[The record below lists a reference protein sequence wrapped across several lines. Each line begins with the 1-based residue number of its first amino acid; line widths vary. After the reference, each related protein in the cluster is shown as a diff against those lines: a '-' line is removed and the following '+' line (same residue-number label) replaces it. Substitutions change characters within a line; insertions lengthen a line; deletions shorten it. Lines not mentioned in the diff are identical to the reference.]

1 MIGGSSAEIPE
12 APPVLAGPRVYRIH
26 WVLGTDQLRAV
37 CHCGAE
43 RMFEEPV
50 ELWEWLLAHPDG
62 HDPPDPPPWPH
73 PAGPRAGDGLGLDP
87 SEGKLSMRT
96 PPHVE
101 HELEL
106 VLEKKEAVADDVVRL
121 VLRHPDGYELPAWA
135 PGAHVDLVLAEG
147 LVRQYSLCG
156 DPDDLSTLHV
166 AVLREE
172 AGRGGSQHVHDE
184 LAEGDVVHVRGPRNH
199 FPLVQADRYLFI
211 AGGIGITPI
220 LPMIAQVEAS
230 GADWRLVYGGRT
242 RSSMAFQAEL
252 QDRYPGKVVIH
263 PQDEAGLLDLPTLLA
278 DPGATAVYC
287 CGPEGAARRRRG
299 AVREPAEGDTARR
312 ALRAEG
318 RRRGRS
324 PASRSRSSSRRP
336 ARCSPS
342 RRTGPSSTSSR
353 TPGCRCCPP
362 ARRAPA
368 APARRPSCPAIPD
381 HRDSVLTDDE
391 QAANDTMMI
400 CVSRSCSPRLVLDL

>member
-1 MIGGSSAEIPE
+1 
-12 APPVLAGPRVYRIH
+12 
-26 WVLGTDQLRAV
+26 
-37 CHCGAE
+37 
-43 RMFEEPV
+43 
-50 ELWEWLLAHPDG
+50 
-62 HDPPDPPPWPH
+62 
-73 PAGPRAGDGLGLDP
+73 
-87 SEGKLSMRT
+87 MRT

-101 HELEL
+101 HELDL

-121 VLRHPDGYELPAWA
+121 VLRHPDGYQLPAWA
-135 PGAHVDLVLAEG
+135 PGAHVDLVLADG

-156 DPDDLSTLHV
+156 DPADLSTLHV

-172 AGRGGSQHVHDE
+172 AGRGGSQHVHDK

-230 GADWRLVYGGRT
+230 GADWQLVYGGRT
-242 RSSMAFQAEL
+242 RTSMAFQDEL

-263 PQDEAGLLDLPTLLA
+263 PQDESGLLDLPTLLA

-287 CGPEGAARRRRG
+287 CGPEGLLAAVEERCASLPKGTLHVERFAPKDG
-299 AVREPAEGDTARR
+299 ATDGPRESFEVELAQTGTILTVPADRSVLDIVEESGVQVLSSCQEGTCGTCETTV
-312 ALRAEG
+312 LSG
-318 RRRGRS
+318 
-324 PASRSRSSSRRP
+324 
-336 ARCSPS
+336 
-342 RRTGPSSTSSR
+342 
-353 TPGCRCCPP
+353 
-362 ARRAPA
+362 
-368 APARRPSCPAIPD
+368 IPD

-400 CVSRSCSPRLVLDL
+400 CVSRSCSARLVLDL

>member
-1 MIGGSSAEIPE
+1 
-12 APPVLAGPRVYRIH
+12 
-26 WVLGTDQLRAV
+26 
-37 CHCGAE
+37 
-43 RMFEEPV
+43 
-50 ELWEWLLAHPDG
+50 
-62 HDPPDPPPWPH
+62 
-73 PAGPRAGDGLGLDP
+73 
-87 SEGKLSMRT
+87 MRT

-101 HELEL
+101 HELDL

-121 VLRHPDGYELPAWA
+121 VLRHPDGCELPTWA
-135 PGAHVDLVLAEG
+135 PGAHVDLVLADG

-156 DPDDLSTLHV
+156 DPGDLSTLHV

-172 AGRGGSQHVHDE
+172 AGRGGSRHVHDE
-184 LAEGDVVHVRGPRNH
+184 LGEGDVVRVRGPRNH

-220 LPMIAQVEAS
+220 LPMIPQAEAA
-230 GADWRLVYGGRT
+230 GADWQLVYGGRT

-287 CGPEGAARRRRG
+287 CGPEGLLAAVEERCASLPKGTLHVERFAPKEG
-299 AVREPAEGDTARR
+299 AADGPRESFEVELAQTGTILTVPADRSVLDVVEDSGVQVLSSCQEGTCGTCETTV
-312 ALRAEG
+312 LSG
-318 RRRGRS
+318 
-324 PASRSRSSSRRP
+324 
-336 ARCSPS
+336 
-342 RRTGPSSTSSR
+342 T
-353 TPGCRCCPP
+353 
-362 ARRAPA
+362 
-368 APARRPSCPAIPD
+368 PD

>member
-1 MIGGSSAEIPE
+1 
-12 APPVLAGPRVYRIH
+12 
-26 WVLGTDQLRAV
+26 
-37 CHCGAE
+37 
-43 RMFEEPV
+43 
-50 ELWEWLLAHPDG
+50 
-62 HDPPDPPPWPH
+62 
-73 PAGPRAGDGLGLDP
+73 
-87 SEGKLSMRT
+87 MRT

-230 GADWRLVYGGRT
+230 GADWQLVYGGRT

-252 QDRYPGKVVIH
+252 QDRYAGKVVIH
-263 PQDEAGLLDLPTLLA
+263 PQDEAGLLDLPNLLA

-287 CGPEGAARRRRG
+287 CGPEGLLAAVEERCTSLPKGTLHVERFAPKEG
-299 AVREPAEGDTARR
+299 ATDGPRESFEVELAQTGTILTVPADRSVLDVVEDSGVQVLSSCQEGTCGTCETTV
-312 ALRAEG
+312 LSG
-318 RRRGRS
+318 
-324 PASRSRSSSRRP
+324 
-336 ARCSPS
+336 
-342 RRTGPSSTSSR
+342 
-353 TPGCRCCPP
+353 
-362 ARRAPA
+362 
-368 APARRPSCPAIPD
+368 IPD

-400 CVSRSCSPRLVLDL
+400 CVSRSCSARLVLDL

>member
-1 MIGGSSAEIPE
+1 
-12 APPVLAGPRVYRIH
+12 
-26 WVLGTDQLRAV
+26 
-37 CHCGAE
+37 
-43 RMFEEPV
+43 
-50 ELWEWLLAHPDG
+50 
-62 HDPPDPPPWPH
+62 
-73 PAGPRAGDGLGLDP
+73 
-87 SEGKLSMRT
+87 MRT

-101 HELEL
+101 HELDL
-106 VLEKKEAVADDVVRL
+106 VLEKKEALADDVVRL

-172 AGRGGSQHVHDE
+172 AGRGGSQHVHDD
-184 LAEGDVVHVRGPRNH
+184 LGEGDVVHVRGPRNH

-220 LPMIAQVEAS
+220 LPMIAQAEAA
-230 GADWRLVYGGRT
+230 GDDWQLVYGGRT

-287 CGPEGAARRRRG
+287 CGPEGLLAAVEERCASLPKGTLHVERFAPKDG
-299 AVREPAEGDTARR
+299 AVEGPRESFEVELAQTGTILTVPADRSVLDVVEDSGVQVLSSCQEGTCGTCETTV
-312 ALRAEG
+312 LSG
-318 RRRGRS
+318 
-324 PASRSRSSSRRP
+324 
-336 ARCSPS
+336 
-342 RRTGPSSTSSR
+342 
-353 TPGCRCCPP
+353 
-362 ARRAPA
+362 
-368 APARRPSCPAIPD
+368 IPD

>member
-1 MIGGSSAEIPE
+1 
-12 APPVLAGPRVYRIH
+12 
-26 WVLGTDQLRAV
+26 
-37 CHCGAE
+37 
-43 RMFEEPV
+43 
-50 ELWEWLLAHPDG
+50 
-62 HDPPDPPPWPH
+62 
-73 PAGPRAGDGLGLDP
+73 
-87 SEGKLSMRT
+87 MRT

-101 HELEL
+101 HELDL

-135 PGAHVDLVLAEG
+135 PGAHVDLVLADG

-220 LPMIAQVEAS
+220 LPMIAQVQAS
-230 GADWRLVYGGRT
+230 GADWQLVYGGRS

-263 PQDEAGLLDLPTLLA
+263 PQDEAGLLDLPSLLA

-287 CGPEGAARRRRG
+287 CGPEGLLAAVEQRC
-299 AVREPAEGDTARR
+299 
-312 ALRAEG
+312 
-318 RRRGRS
+318 
-324 PASRSRSSSRRP
+324 ASRPDGTLHVERFAPKDGAADGPRESFEVELAQTGTILTIPADRSVLDVVEDSGVQVLSS
-336 ARCSPS
+336 CQEGTCGTCETTVLS
-342 RRTGPSSTSSR
+342 G
-353 TPGCRCCPP
+353 
-362 ARRAPA
+362 
-368 APARRPSCPAIPD
+368 IPD

-400 CVSRSCSPRLVLDL
+400 CVSRSCSARLVLDL